1 MKLAE
6 GLINRSFLETRIS
19 QIRHRI
25 SKNLLVQEGE
35 EPLEDVESLIEEYMK
50 LKSELTDLIT
60 TIQNANSSNYLID
73 EKDKETKETLQEALI
88 RRDGLT
94 ALAEGLRTISS
105 DSVPDM
111 RYSRDEIKLLSVVD
125 PKKYLK
131 KADKIAKEA
140 RELDILIQKTN
151 WHVEI

>member
-131 KADKIAKEA
+131 KADKISKEA

-151 WHVEI
+151 WNVEI

>member
-73 EKDKETKETLQEALI
+73 EKGKETKETLQEALI
-88 RRDGLT
+88 TRDGLT
-94 ALAEGLRTISS
+94 ALAKGLRTISS
-105 DSVPDM
+105 NSVPDM

-131 KADKIAKEA
+131 KADKISKEA

-151 WHVEI
+151 WNVEI

>member
-73 EKDKETKETLQEALI
+73 EKGKETKETLQEALI

-94 ALAEGLRTISS
+94 ALAEGLRTISG

-131 KADKIAKEA
+131 KADKISKEA

-151 WHVEI
+151 WNVEI